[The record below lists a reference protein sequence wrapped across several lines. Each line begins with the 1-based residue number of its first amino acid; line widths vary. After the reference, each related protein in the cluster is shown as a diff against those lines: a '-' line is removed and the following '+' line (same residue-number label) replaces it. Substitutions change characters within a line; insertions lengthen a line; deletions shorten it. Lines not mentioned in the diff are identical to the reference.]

1 MTTIDKFRDAVT
13 NHFARSRKVVWTVFA
28 AGLLL
33 FANAWLAVQVV
44 VPEGSTQYYAFTGL
58 MVGLI
63 ALTFLVIFLGTW
75 CHVQW
80 SGSDPRRV
88 CPQCGR
94 PPQIYSALVIAT
106 GDCPHCGGRVLG
118 DWGYGKKQQWPD
130 TEL

>member
-1 MTTIDKFRDAVT
+1 VDRIR
-13 NHFARSRKVVWTVFA
+13 R
-28 AGLLL
+28 GLLL

-63 ALTFLVIFLGTW
+63 ALYVPRDISR
-75 CHVQW
+75 HVVPRAMV
-80 SGSDPRRV
+80 GSDPRRV

-106 GDCPHCGGRVLG
+106 GDCPHAEGAFWVIGVTARNNNGPTLS
-118 DWGYGKKQQWPD
+118 YNASR
-130 TEL
+130 